1 VSSVPVRIFRP
12 THVNRNEKLLEEGYE
27 FLKRGGYI
35 DLTCGMHTSP
45 GECVLEAKKRGLP
58 TEHITMSSD
67 GHGSWSNYAEDGS
80 LLEIGVS
87 GVDALYKEL
96 KYMVQV
102 LGMTLE
108 EALPY
113 MTCQVAEGLD
123 LLGIKG
129 TVAEGA
135 DADLLLFDQDLTL
148 DTYVA
153 RGKIFMKH
161 GEVIRKG
168 TYEK

>member
-1 VSSVPVRIFRP
+1 
-12 THVNRNEKLLEEGYE
+12 
-27 FLKRGGYI
+27 
-35 DLTCGMHTSP
+35 
-45 GECVLEAKKRGLP
+45 
-58 TEHITMSSD
+58 MSSD

-113 MTCQVAEGLD
+113 MPVRWQ
-123 LLGIKG
+123 
-129 TVAEGA
+129 
-135 DADLLLFDQDLTL
+135 
-148 DTYVA
+148 
-153 RGKIFMKH
+153 RGWIYWESRELWQRGPMRICCCL
-161 GEVIRKG
+161 IRI
-168 TYEK
+168 